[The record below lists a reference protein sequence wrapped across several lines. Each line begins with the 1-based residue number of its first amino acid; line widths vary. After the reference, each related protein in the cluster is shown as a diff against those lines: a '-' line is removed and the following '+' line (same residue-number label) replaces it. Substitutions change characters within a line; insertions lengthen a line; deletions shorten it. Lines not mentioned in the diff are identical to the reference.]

1 MKMGNQYLERYRSL
15 FSALNQGNFDQ
26 AKQLLPQKESS
37 FVQFMDEY
45 ISHNGL
51 IRQTIMRR
59 ADIAVSF
66 GYKLLTG
73 EKHTKNRNIIL
84 RLCIAMQM
92 ELDDLQKVLSLY
104 GMNALSDNQ
113 RDNIIS
119 VGVVYRQSVDA
130 IDDWL
135 VNLGLEALL
144 DSYDR

>member
-1 MKMGNQYLERYRSL
+1 MDNQYLERYRSL
-15 FSALNQGNFDQ
+15 FSALDQGNFDQ
-26 AKQLLPQKESS
+26 AKQLLPQREES
-37 FVQFMDEY
+37 FVQFMDDY
-45 ISHNGL
+45 ITSKGL
-51 IRQTIMRR
+51 VRQAIMRR

-73 EKHTKNRNIIL
+73 EKHTKNRNVIL

-92 ELDDLQKVLSLY
+92 ELDDVQKALCLY
-104 GMNALSDNQ
+104 GMNGLGNNQ

-119 VGVVYRQSVDA
+119 AGIVYRRSVDE

-135 VNLGLEALL
+135 LTLKLSALL